1 LAAILEVSTIY
12 YLRDIQGTV
21 QQTAE
26 AIRDVLKIEVEVV
39 DVDMVRIASTGQ
51 SEGQCGQIMMEGF
64 VYRHV
69 LKTGQT
75 VVVENPGHHELCQPC
90 PRKGRCSE
98 DAEIAAPIVVE
109 NKPIG
114 VIGLVSFNPDQ
125 TSHLL
130 ENKDWLLRFIEKM
143 AELIASTIS
152 TSAAADEAATP
163 ALNLDNM
170 ERETIIKALAGVT
183 GLARSKEKAA
193 ELLGISRA
201 TLYRKIKEYKI
212 ED

>member
-1 LAAILEVSTIY
+1 MY
-12 YLRDIQGTV
+12 YLRDIQSTV

-39 DVDMVRIASTGQ
+39 DADMVRIATTGQ
-51 SEGQCGQIMMEGF
+51 YEEQCGQIMVEGF
-64 VYRHV
+64 VYQHV
-69 LKTGQT
+69 LKTGKT
-75 VVVENPGHHELCQPC
+75 VVVENPGYHELCKPC
-90 PRKGRCSE
+90 PRQGQCSE
-98 DAEIAAPIVVE
+98 DAEIAAPIMVD

-114 VIGLVSFNPDQ
+114 VIGLVSFNPQQ
-125 TSHLL
+125 TNHLL

-143 AELIASTIS
+143 AELISSTIS
-152 TSAAADEAATP
+152 TSVAVEEAAAP
-163 ALNLDNM
+163 LLNLDDM
-170 ERETIIKALAGVT
+170 EREAIIKALAGVS

-212 ED
+212 EN